1 MRSQVQVLV
10 VPPEWGISSAG
21 RAPALH
27 AGGQRFDPA
36 ILHHNGFS
44 LGLLKFV
51 VVNIKRSCLKA
62 TERFMCDSGIAYGSY
77 VRIKAFKLICGNNSG

>member
-1 MRSQVQVLV
+1 MRN
-10 VPPEWGISSAG
+10 
-21 RAPALH
+21 
-27 AGGQRFDPA
+27 QRLDHLLSKERVNSFIKESLADFERS
-36 ILHHNGFS
+36 NGFS